1 MKLGQTVDSN
11 YKKTSD
17 GDNSTNKNYRRRC
30 FNQFAFQSLRPGY
43 HRSVD
48 RSVEALFYT
57 WWVLTRINFFPLRL
71 CFQPFNSRDLN
82 HSVPIRLTFL
92 LPLCHFQYC
101 MYLKTDMTLLRIL
114 CNVFPSSFTV
124 KCVACISKLF

>member
-1 MKLGQTVDSN
+1 MKLNQTVDSN

-43 HRSVD
+43 HRSID

-82 HSVPIRLTFL
+82 HSVPIRLRLTFFVTSL
-92 LPLCHFQYC
+92 SLSILYV
-101 MYLKTDMTLLRIL
+101 LKDRYDIAKDIVQCIRIEL
-114 CNVFPSSFTV
+114 YRKVRCLYF
-124 KCVACISKLF
+124 

>member
-1 MKLGQTVDSN
+1 MKLDQTVDSN

-30 FNQFAFQSLRPGY
+30 CNQFAFQYLRPGY
-43 HRSVD
+43 HRSID

-82 HSVPIRLTFL
+82 HSVPIRLRLTFFVTSL
-92 LPLCHFQYC
+92 SLSILYV
-101 MYLKTDMTLLRIL
+101 LKDRYDIAKDI
-114 CNVFPSSFTV
+114 VQ
-124 KCVACISKLF
+124 CIPIELYRKVRCLYF